1 MDCFPTA
8 PRKVHKLFK
17 QCEVI
22 DIFGYSCRYSGRYA
36 LDVISTTAYGLKI
49 EAQQD
54 KDNKFITMAQKK
66 FDSFEFNIGYV
77 ISCEYIRAGKAVKF
91 HLKMA
96 KLKTYAM

>member
-1 MDCFPTA
+1 MPL
-8 PRKVHKLFK
+8 PQGKVDKLLKHSEAVFLK
-17 QCEVI
+17 
-22 DIFGYSCRYSGRYA
+22 FGYSCRYSGRYA

-54 KDNKFITMAQKK
+54 KDKKFITMAQKI